1 MFIQFLTV
9 ARSCWLSL
17 ILRCWNLSFSPFH
30 CYTSLECY
38 PLHNLQTLPVW
49 MEHLY
54 VQEFYQCLVEFEL
67 PGKLWQQGFLFMKIV
82 FLISFQQPGLLQS
95 LLQILKNQLILQITH
110 QSWTKTCF
118 HKIKQKF
125 IYYNMYF
132 TKYIYKKNIIFMW
145 IRM

>member
-95 LLQILKNQLILQITH
+95 LLQILKIQLILQITH

-118 HKIKQKF
+118 HKKNKKLF
-125 IYYNMYF
+125 ITTCILLNIF
-132 TKYIYKKNIIFMW
+132 TKKILFLCG
-145 IRM
+145 